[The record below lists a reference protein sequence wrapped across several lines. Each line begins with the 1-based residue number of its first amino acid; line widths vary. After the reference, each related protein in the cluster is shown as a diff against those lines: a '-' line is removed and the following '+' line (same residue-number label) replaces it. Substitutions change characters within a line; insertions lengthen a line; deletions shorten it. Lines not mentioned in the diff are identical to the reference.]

1 MQDEY
6 FTKIELA
13 KKYCLDSASLE
24 EELKKKEGEHDKSQN
39 FGFNFPDGTW
49 CIGMKVDNEE
59 VWQSIKQGD
68 VKGFSLEGFF
78 TELSDEYLAEQEI
91 EKIMRELTTELNS

>member
-1 MQDEY
+1 MIDAE
-6 FTKIELA
+6 TAAA
-13 KKYCLDSASLE
+13 KQSAA
-24 EELKKKEGEHDKSQN
+24 
-39 FGFNFPDGTW
+39 FRP
-49 CIGMKVDNEE
+49 IGMKVDNEE

>member
-1 MQDEY
+1 MKNFRTY
-6 FTKIELA
+6 FLIGLMKI
-13 KKYCLDSASLE
+13 
-24 EELKKKEGEHDKSQN
+24 
-39 FGFNFPDGTW
+39 
-49 CIGMKVDNEE
+49 DNDE

-91 EKIMRELTTELNS
+91 EKIMRELTAELNS